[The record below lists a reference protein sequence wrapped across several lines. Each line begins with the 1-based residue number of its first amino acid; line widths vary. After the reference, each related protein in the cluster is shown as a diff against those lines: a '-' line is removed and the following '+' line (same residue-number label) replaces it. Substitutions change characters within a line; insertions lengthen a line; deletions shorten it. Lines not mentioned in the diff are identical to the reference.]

1 MNTLDQLLRETQ
13 SELGPGFIATS
24 IVGMDG
30 LIIANHSLSPN
41 FDATKV
47 AARMAMVMGLAA
59 KSGNKM
65 DMGEVDHNLIT
76 TDQAY
81 IISRFIGDGSY
92 YWIIAISK
100 DSVLGMAYLVMEDLA
115 ERIWEAIPR

>member
-1 MNTLDQLLRETQ
+1 MSKLDQLLREIQT
-13 SELGPGFIATS
+13 ELGPGFVATS

-41 FDATKV
+41 FDANKV
-47 AARMAMVMGLAA
+47 AARMAMVMSLAA
-59 KSGNKM
+59 KSGSKM
-65 DMGEVDHNLIT
+65 GMGEVDHNLIT

-92 YWIIAISK
+92 YWIIAIAR
-100 DSVLGMAYLVMEDLA
+100 DSVLGMVYMIMEDFADRL
-115 ERIWEAIPR
+115 WEAIPR